1 MTSKIF
7 LAICLLYSVAAYSQT
22 QISYTT
28 TSNAQADSADFFL
41 QKGLLEKENGRR
53 LESLKNFEKA
63 AKYDAGNKVI
73 TAELAAAYYDLRK
86 HYLAMETYKKLVS
99 LGDVS
104 ALTYKRLLDL
114 SFNMKQADDV
124 VLYAG
129 KLKAADPSEKVSYY
143 IGKTSYDQ
151 ENYGE
156 AIKHLTIA
164 AKEQPANAEIPYLI
178 ARSYADM
185 MNYKM
190 AIPQFKKAIE
200 LDPDKNQWIYEL
212 GLISY
217 AMNDNKSALHYI
229 LLAGEKGYKKTNDY
243 VTNLAVAYINMGKID
258 ESIILLEDVLQKR
271 PSDLSILDMLA
282 ESYYAKGKY
291 QLAIDTWDKILT
303 VDNKNA
309 SALYMIGMSYQK
321 KGEKEKG
328 IQLCDKAIQ
337 MDPSLSSLKEKK
349 SMMGM

>member
-1 MTSKIF
+1 MIRTTLYI
-7 LAICLLYSVAAYSQT
+7 LCLLLSTAGYSQT

-28 TSNAQADSADFFL
+28 TTAVNSDSAQFFL
-41 QKGLLEKENGRR
+41 QKGLEEKEKGRR

-63 AKYDAGNKVI
+63 SKYDSNNKAIV
-73 TAELAAAYYDLRK
+73 AELAAAYFDLRK
-86 HYLAMETYKKLVS
+86 HYLATESYKKLVS
-99 LGDVS
+99 MGDAS

-124 VLYAG
+124 ILYAG
-129 KLKAADPSEKVSYY
+129 KLKAVDPSEKVGYY

-164 AKEQPANAEIPYLI
+164 AKEQPENAEIPYLI

-185 MNYKM
+185 MNFKL
-190 AIPQFKKAIE
+190 AIPHFRKAIE
-200 LDPDKNQWIYEL
+200 LDPSKNHWIYEL
-212 GLISY
+212 GLIYY
-217 AMNDNKSALHYI
+217 AMNDNKHALEYI

-243 VTNLAVAYINMGKID
+243 ITNLAVAYINVGKVD
-258 ESIILLEDVLQKR
+258 ESITLLEDILQKR
-271 PSDLSILDMLA
+271 PSDLNILDMLA

-291 QLAIDTWDKILT
+291 QQAIDHWDQILV

-328 IQLCDKAIQ
+328 VQLCDKAIQ
-337 MDPSLSSLKEKK
+337 MDPSLSSLKQKK
-349 SMMGM
+349 MMMGM